1 MCRGSDH
8 AIVKRKTQSIFGG
21 KMCINDLG
29 IGGICLAKRSKQSL
43 CLCGKI
49 VARADRD
56 QRSARKCVSLFVK
69 AQHAAFFGCLL
80 GTQKCQHVR
89 ITTVQQH

>member
-1 MCRGSDH
+1 MCRGADH

-21 KMCINDLG
+21 KMCVNDLG
-29 IGGICLAKRSKQSL
+29 IGGICLAKRCKQSL
-43 CLCGKI
+43 CLRSKI
-49 VARADRD
+49 VACSHGD
-56 QRSARKCVSLFVK
+56 QRSARKCVGLFVK